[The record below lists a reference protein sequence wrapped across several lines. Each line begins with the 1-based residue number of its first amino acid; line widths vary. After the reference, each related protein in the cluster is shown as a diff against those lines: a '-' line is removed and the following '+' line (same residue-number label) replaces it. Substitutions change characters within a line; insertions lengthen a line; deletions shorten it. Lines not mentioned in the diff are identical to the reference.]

1 MYIIKRTQ
9 EQKLKKDEKKDEID
23 TIFKVFSIL
32 LYL

>member
-32 LYL
+32 LYS

>member
-9 EQKLKKDEKKDEID
+9 EQKLKKDEKEDEID

-32 LYL
+32 LD